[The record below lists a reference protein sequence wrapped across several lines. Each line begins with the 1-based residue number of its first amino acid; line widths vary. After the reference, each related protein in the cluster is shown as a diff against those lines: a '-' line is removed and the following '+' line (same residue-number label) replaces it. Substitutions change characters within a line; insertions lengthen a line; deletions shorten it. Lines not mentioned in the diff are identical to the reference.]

1 MMEKLTRL
9 RMMETM
15 TAETRGAPQLEES
28 WPTLTLVPSPTSVD
42 TSWFWV
48 KRIQSPSS
56 VSWSRG
62 EYFP

>member
-9 RMMETM
+9 SMMETM

-28 WPTLTLVPSPTSVD
+28 WPTLALVPSPTSVD

-48 KRIQSPSS
+48 
-56 VSWSRG
+56 
-62 EYFP
+62 